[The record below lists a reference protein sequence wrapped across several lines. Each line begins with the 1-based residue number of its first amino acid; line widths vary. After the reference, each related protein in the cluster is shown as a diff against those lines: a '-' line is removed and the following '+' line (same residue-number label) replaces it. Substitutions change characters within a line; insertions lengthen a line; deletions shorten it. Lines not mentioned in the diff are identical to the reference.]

1 MTENLFKQSIVLKD
15 RNLFEAD
22 NVNEVMVFDN
32 TNVVLSVCGYELII
46 GGSDLVIVSL
56 DSEKRTIVI
65 KGCID
70 AVAYGEKTSKKGF
83 LSRLF
88 R

>member
-1 MTENLFKQSIVLKD
+1 MTENLFRQNIVLKD
-15 RNLFEAD
+15 RNCFEAD
-22 NVNEVMVFDN
+22 RVDEVLVFDN
-32 TNVVLSVCGYELII
+32 TSVVLSVCGYELII
-46 GGSDLVIVSL
+46 GGTDLVIVSL
-56 DSEKRTIVI
+56 DSERKTIVI

-83 LSRLF
+83 FSRLF